1 MYRIRRAWAGGM
13 TIWIA
18 EYIGYDGQARYM
30 MHAAV
35 PDPIVKLINKLT
47 GRDSLLYRRG

>member
-1 MYRIRRAWAGGM
+1 M

-18 EYIGYDGQARYM
+18 EYIGSDGQARYM

-35 PDPIVKLINKLT
+35 PDPVVKLINKLT
-47 GRDSLLYRRG
+47 GREGLMYRR

>member
-1 MYRIRRAWAGGM
+1 MYQIRRAWAGGM

-35 PDPIVKLINKLT
+35 PDPICELVRKLK
-47 GRDSLLYRRG
+47 G

>member
-1 MYRIRRAWAGGM
+1 MYQIRRANAGGVN
-13 TIWIA
+13 IWIA
-18 EYIGYDGQARYM
+18 EYIGSDGQARYM

-47 GRDSLLYRRG
+47 GREGLMYRR

>member
-1 MYRIRRAWAGGM
+1 M

-35 PDPIVKLINKLT
+35 PDPIVKLIDGLT
-47 GRDSLLYRRG
+47 GRNTLMTRRG